1 MVLQIYNTLTRKKEI
16 FTPLKNNLVGLYTC
30 GPTVYHYA
38 HIGNLRTYI
47 FEDILKRVLLYN
59 KFKVKHVM
67 NITNV
72 GHLTSDSDTG
82 EDKME
87 KGAKREGKSV
97 WQIADFYTKAFM
109 EDIKK
114 LNIIKANIF
123 CKATDYIKEQIELIT
138 KLEKK
143 GFTYIIEDGVYFD
156 TSKLKDYGKLAKLDI
171 EGLKAGTRVEFV
183 KGKKNITDFALWKF
197 SPKDKKRQ
205 MEWDSPCGKG
215 FQGWDIECSAMSMKF
230 LGETF
235 DIHCGG
241 IDHIPVHHT
250 NEIAQSETATG
261 KKFVNY
267 WMHGEFLNLE
277 KEKMA
282 KSGENFITLSTLEKR
297 DFDPLAY
304 RFFCLSAHYR
314 SSLNFSF
321 EALESAKNGF
331 EKLKNKIWEI
341 KKEKDKVKKEIKEK
355 YREEFLKLI
364 NNNLDMPGALALLW
378 DLIKEKEISGKS
390 KLDLILDFD
399 KIFGLNL
406 KDIKEE
412 KIPKEILNLV
422 KQREKARQERNFAES
437 DKLRKLIQ
445 EKGYT
450 IEDTKGKPI
459 VKKGV

>member
-1 MVLQIYNTLTRKKEI
+1 
-16 FTPLKNNLVGLYTC
+16 
-30 GPTVYHYA
+30 
-38 HIGNLRTYI
+38 
-47 FEDILKRVLLYN
+47 
-59 KFKVKHVM
+59 
-67 NITNV
+67 
-72 GHLTSDSDTG
+72 
-82 EDKME
+82 ME

-215 FQGWDIECSAMSMKF
+215 FPGWHIECSAMSMKF

-331 EKLKNKIWEI
+331 EKLKNK
-341 KKEKDKVKKEIKEK
+341 
-355 YREEFLKLI
+355 
-364 NNNLDMPGALALLW
+364 
-378 DLIKEKEISGKS
+378 SGK
-390 KLDLILDFD
+390 
-399 KIFGLNL
+399 
-406 KDIKEE
+406 
-412 KIPKEILNLV
+412 
-422 KQREKARQERNFAES
+422 
-437 DKLRKLIQ
+437 
-445 EKGYT
+445 
-450 IEDTKGKPI
+450 
-459 VKKGV
+459 